1 MRLGRIGHAAR
12 GGQHVLEVLES
23 NIRHHRIAIIPQGA
37 PEGFIASPL
46 HCVMPRSI
54 LVAMNESTP
63 KSAVELE
70 LRRLEKRLQDL
81 IATVGQ
87 IQGENRAF
95 RQPQETPSSERAN
108 LLQNKEQ

>member
-1 MRLGRIGHAAR
+1 MSLGGVGHAAR

-23 NIRHHRIAIIPQGA
+23 NFRHHRVGIIPQGT

-54 LVAMNESTP
+54 LVPMNESTP

-70 LRRLEKRLQDL
+70 LQRLETL
-81 IATVGQ
+81 T
-87 IQGENRAF
+87 
-95 RQPQETPSSERAN
+95 SERAN
-108 LLQNKEQ
+108 LLQKNEQVRARVEAMIGRLKSMEQA